1 MGASRPGAP
10 AVTHIFI
17 KSLTK
22 FYEFAYFVLR
32 TPQTARFDC
41 AASIDNRRSQR
52 QRAIMLICD
61 VVFKTFG
68 LAEKKMQSNQKQ
80 RRIHAGT
87 SWQDLKKAQ

>member
-41 AASIDNRRSQR
+41 VASIDNRRSQR

-68 LAEKKMQSNQKQ
+68 LAEKKMQRATRSK
-80 RRIHAGT
+80 
-87 SWQDLKKAQ
+87 D